1 MISVLNRLQLL
12 SGNKYFIL
20 AVFLLVNLL
29 VTAQTTQEA
38 LYQIRASGVYDTT
51 GGEIFLIHTIKK
63 GQTLYMIAKAYDVA
77 VSDIIAENPEV
88 KNGIKADQKIRI
100 PMKPKEEQGRKGGKI
115 VQGEPEAEQKDSL
128 STSIA
133 SVPCGKDS
141 SALRPY
147 YNVALM
153 VPLYLDELD
162 RIDIDTLQEDPFV
175 TYNAFRFVQFYE
187 GFILAVDSMK
197 PSGLPVRIFVY
208 DVGKDTSK
216 TRKLLENPE
225 MKSMNLII
233 GLLYHRSFLIVSN
246 FAREHNI
253 PLVNPIS
260 ERVDFLNNNPLVF
273 KIKPSRK
280 NQMKVLTDFLANSC
294 KRGQILI
301 ILNGQFRDKECMDT
315 LYQQCM
321 DRDLNVKMVE
331 SQDAAI
337 NLLYKGSQNY
347 VVAFTDNNVYRLD
360 LSRRLYELRN
370 DYPITLIGLPDW
382 DRIEGLETEYLVQLH
397 THIMSH
403 SFIDYQDPDIKR
415 FVRSFQNRFSTDP
428 NFLGFLGFDM
438 ARFFLT
444 ALCNFGI
451 SFPQCIDK
459 VDVKT
464 IYSHFS
470 FPPMH
475 QNGFENQ
482 YWEILRYDLYQLV
495 RAN

>member
-1 MISVLNRLQLL
+1 
-12 SGNKYFIL
+12 
-20 AVFLLVNLL
+20 
-29 VTAQTTQEA
+29 
-38 LYQIRASGVYDTT
+38 
-51 GGEIFLIHTIKK
+51 
-63 GQTLYMIAKAYDVA
+63 
-77 VSDIIAENPEV
+77 
-88 KNGIKADQKIRI
+88 
-100 PMKPKEEQGRKGGKI
+100 
-115 VQGEPEAEQKDSL
+115 
-128 STSIA
+128 
-133 SVPCGKDS
+133 
-141 SALRPY
+141 
-147 YNVALM
+147 
-153 VPLYLDELD
+153 
-162 RIDIDTLQEDPFV
+162 
-175 TYNAFRFVQFYE
+175 
-187 GFILAVDSMK
+187 
-197 PSGLPVRIFVY
+197 
-208 DVGKDTSK
+208 
-216 TRKLLENPE
+216 
-225 MKSMNLII
+225 
-233 GLLYHRSFLIVSN
+233 
-246 FAREHNI
+246 
-253 PLVNPIS
+253 
-260 ERVDFLNNNPLVF
+260 
-273 KIKPSRK
+273 
-280 NQMKVLTDFLANSC
+280 
-294 KRGQILI
+294 
-301 ILNGQFRDKECMDT
+301 
-315 LYQQCM
+315 M

-464 IYSHFS
+464 IYTHFS